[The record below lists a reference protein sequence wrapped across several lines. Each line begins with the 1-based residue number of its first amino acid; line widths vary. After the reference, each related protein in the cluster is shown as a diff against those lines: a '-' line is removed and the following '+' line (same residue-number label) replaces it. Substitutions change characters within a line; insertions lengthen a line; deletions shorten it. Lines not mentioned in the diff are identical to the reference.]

1 METLTRLELTT
12 HEADALWNATTKVRE
27 ASLPVGAFVTRHG
40 SKETL
45 TEAAAL
51 FLELNEAFSNDP
63 EIRIGALHYGYD
75 MAIYNA
81 NRSANQAFSLQ
92 HEFLRMVFSA
102 SIADRGSQ
110 PTI

>member
-12 HEADALWNATTKVRE
+12 HEADALWNATSKVRK
-27 ASLPVGAFVTRHG
+27 ASLSVCAFVSRHG
-40 SKETL
+40 SDEAL
-45 TEAAAL
+45 AEAAAL

-63 EIRIGALHYGYD
+63 EIRIGALNYGYE
-75 MAIYNA
+75 MATYNA
-81 NRSANQAFSLQ
+81 NRSTNYYFSLQ